1 MAAPPSGSLED
12 GPGAADV
19 GSPRRRITAARY
31 NELLAAHGWLDEPSP
46 DYLRAVKSASERV
59 DTLSF
64 AVREH
69 TVVSKETR
77 FALEEL
83 VAAREQ
89 LYSQLYSH
97 DNMLGH
103 HYLRNYPMTP
113 TGGGTRSAGAP
124 NRCAAPA
131 AAPVTAPKPIA
142 GAGAGAGA
150 GV

>member
-69 TVVSKETR
+69 TAVSKETR
-77 FALEEL
+77 FALEEEAL
-83 VAAREQ
+83 RPLTARASITDRPNSTAAS
-89 LYSQLYSH
+89 LLAASG
-97 DNMLGH
+97 LGGSCH
-103 HYLRNYPMTP
+103 SARP
-113 TGGGTRSAGAP
+113 TTSAAGSTFLTATAGA
-124 NRCAAPA
+124 AAGP
-131 AAPVTAPKPIA
+131 
-142 GAGAGAGA
+142 
-150 GV
+150 